1 MLSSAEYGNV
11 KVDSFRQNSLN
22 WALPVL
28 TLGCSAEQCGF
39 VGVIQEPG

>member
-1 MLSSAEYGNV
+1 MLSSAGYGNV

-28 TLGCSAEQCGF
+28 TLGCSAKQCGF